1 MSAAQ
6 VQAGADA
13 DADVA
18 TYLDAALAVLRA
30 AGCGGMVYCQRRS
43 EWSARVRQ
51 GAIERIESALTGGMT
66 VTALNTGNRGASA
79 TSTEVSLASARQVA
93 AQAVELSAWSDV
105 DEWRGLPP
113 AQECGVAGGDLQLS
127 DPGYADTDHQRLVD
141 AAIAAERSAFA
152 VDPRISL
159 SHRSGASASRSQVW
173 VTSTAGVAMQRS
185 GTSFGF
191 HATVVAKSAAGE
203 RQSGSWHTSARM
215 RGALRSAQEVG
226 AEAGRRAVRGFDWR
240 RIPSG
245 AGRVLLHRD
254 VASQLLGTLAQAVS
268 GGLVFRGATFLA
280 GKLGAMIASP
290 QVTITDAP
298 LLPGHLG
305 SRPCDGE
312 GVRARTVTAIDQGRL
327 ASYLVDGYAARR
339 LQHPY
344 TGHEGGVSNWQ
355 LQPGQASF
363 EDLLHEL
370 GTGLLVSGFQGFGVD
385 LASGSFSKGIT
396 GFWVEQG
403 RISHPVQ
410 EVTVAGSLPQLLM
423 GIRTLGNDPLEQT
436 RVSAPS
442 LIIDGFTVG
451 GT

>member
-1 MSAAQ
+1 MSQAQ
-6 VQAGADA
+6 PE
-13 DADVA
+13 VA
-18 TYLDAALAVLRA
+18 PFLDAALAVLSA
-30 AGCGGMVYCQRRS
+30 AGCAGVVFCHQRS
-43 EWSARVRQ
+43 EWSARVRK
-51 GAIERIESALTGGMT
+51 GATERIESALTGGMT

-79 TSTEVSLASARQVA
+79 TSTVVSLESARQVA

-127 DPGYADTDHQRLVD
+127 DPSYGDADHERLVD
-141 AAIAAERSAFA
+141 AAIAAERCAFA
-152 VDPRISL
+152 VDARISL

-173 VTSTAGVAMQRS
+173 VASTAGVASQRS

-191 HATVVAKSAAGE
+191 HATVVARSAAGE
-203 RQSGSWHTSARM
+203 RQSGSWHSSARSLA
-215 RGALRSAQEVG
+215 GLRSAAEVG

-245 AGRVLLHRD
+245 PCRVLLHRD
-254 VASQLLGTLAQAVS
+254 VSSQLLGTLAQAVS
-268 GGLVFRGATFLA
+268 GNLVFRGATFLA
-280 GKLGAMIASP
+280 GKLGAVIASP
-290 QVTITDAP
+290 VVTITDAP

-312 GVRARTVTAIDQGRL
+312 GVRSRTVTVIEQGRL

-339 LQHPY
+339 LAHPY
-344 TGHEGGVSNWQ
+344 TGHEGGISNCS
-355 LQPGQASF
+355 LQVGQASF
-363 EDLLHEL
+363 EDLLQEL
-370 GTGLLVSGFQGFGVD
+370 GTGLLVTGFQGMGVN
-385 LASGSFSKGIT
+385 LANGSFSKGIS

-410 EVTVAGSLPQLLM
+410 EVTIGGSLPDLLL
-423 GIRTLGNDPLEQT
+423 GIRTVGNDPLEQS